1 MNWNQTAEALIAAGA
16 IVLLSLALGFLL
28 KRWLLARLA
37 KLAAATASHLDDVIV
52 ASLARTLPVWLLL
65 GGLFIAARILQLP
78 PEIAT
83 IAGKLLVS
91 ALIVS
96 ITVWAANLGAE
107 YLKPPASGGTA
118 AAPAA
123 GVIRYAVKVVIFSVG
138 GLVLLSNLGISI
150 TPVLTTL
157 GVGGLAV
164 ALALQDTLS
173 NLFAGMQITLAG
185 NIRVGDMIKLESS
198 EEGVVEDIHWR
209 VTRIKTLPNNFVL
222 IPNNRLAQSVVTNYS
237 RPTPDLSVVV
247 PVSVHYASDLERVEA
262 VTLAVARE
270 VLQTVPGGVTD
281 FVPVLRYTSLGD
293 SGIHFNV
300 VLRGD
305 AFADSFLIRHAF
317 IKALLRAYAAER
329 IVIPYPVRA
338 LNLEQEKAQA
348 AQGLL

>member
-1 MNWNQTAEALIAAGA
+1 MDWNQTAAALISAGA
-16 IVLLSLALGFLL
+16 VVVLMLLLGLGL
-28 KRWLLARLA
+28 RRWLLARLA
-37 KLAAATASHLDDVIV
+37 RLAQATSSHLDDVIV
-52 ASLARTLPVWLLL
+52 ASLARALPIWLLL

-78 PEIAT
+78 PALAAIAT
-83 IAGKLLVS
+83 KLLVS
-91 ALIVS
+91 ALIVA
-96 ITVWAANLGAE
+96 ITVWAANLGTE
-107 YLKPPASGGTA
+107 FLKGPGGATS
-118 AAPAA
+118 AAPAT
-123 GVIRYAVKVVIFSVG
+123 GVVRYAVRIVAFTVG

-157 GVGGLAV
+157 GIGGLAV

-173 NLFAGMQITLAG
+173 NLFAGMQLTLAG

-209 VTRIKTLPNNFVL
+209 VTRIQTLPNNFVL

-237 RPTPDLSVVV
+237 RPTPDLSVIV

-262 VTLAVARE
+262 VTLAVAHA
-270 VLQTVPGGVTD
+270 VLRTAPGGVAD
-281 FVPVLRYTSLGD
+281 FEPALRYTGLGE

-305 AFADSFLIRHAF
+305 AYADSFLLKHEFIRG
-317 IKALLRAYAAER
+317 LLRAYAAEG

-338 LNLEQEKAQA
+338 LNLEQEKAQFGRGA
-348 AQGLL
+348 S